1 MLAKSIRR
9 QLPISYAAIALLAAL
24 SLGAVLM
31 LVLRGYYAQL
41 EKNYLDTN
49 AKSISS
55 LIGQSIALG
64 FPQPFIQ
71 SQVNSLA
78 FLSQTQVT
86 VYDSDDRLLAA
97 SGIPDQ
103 TWVSFGQ
110 ISNPADSVTP
120 KEDEA
125 VSIFYFQNNPASAM
139 NLLDSTIE
147 INGPQLKDKIVQL
160 ETDQNLLK
168 ITLLPSHYSFTGHS
182 LYGNQIG
189 ETETSTALRSRQVVK
204 QVMLDQ
210 NQGIL
215 GTIELSNGPA
225 YGSEILRSV
234 ARGWLLAG
242 SLSILL
248 AAAVGWL
255 VSRRITGPLTE
266 LTERTARMAAG
277 DLSVRANP
285 AKAEELNLLAQ
296 SFNDMAAQVQDT
308 ISTLRN
314 FISDAAHE
322 LQTPTTALKTDLEL
336 SRNSLQSGDQNQVK
350 EIYLPRALAQVERL
364 KTLTNN
370 LLNLSRIEGKEPTS
384 EPEEINLSRLV
395 LELSEAYAARAE
407 QADIEL
413 VLSGLDN
420 PAIIMGNPSQIVQAV
435 GNLLDNAI
443 KFTPENGRIAVQLH
457 VDEHST
463 NLDVLDTGIGI
474 PEEDL
479 PHLFRRFHRGK
490 NTAAYPGSGL
500 GLAIVRAIM
509 YRHNGSVEVL
519 PAPAG
524 AHFRLQFPLVKNGG
538 NGA

>member
-1 MLAKSIRR
+1 MSVNSIRR

-31 LVLRGYYAQL
+31 LVLRSYYAQL
-41 EKNYLDTN
+41 EKNYLETN

-64 FPQPFIQ
+64 YPHHFIQ

-86 VYDSDDRLLAA
+86 VYDQDNQPLAESD
-97 SGIPDQ
+97 IPDQ

-110 ISNPADSVTP
+110 IANPVDTVAAQN
-120 KEDEA
+120 DEA
-125 VSIFYFQNNPASAM
+125 VSIFYFQNNPTSSM
-139 NLLDSTIE
+139 NLLNSTIE
-147 INGPQLKDKIVQL
+147 INGPELKDKIVQL
-160 ETDQNLLK
+160 ESDQNLLK

-189 ETETSTALRSRQVVK
+189 ENVTATGLRSRQVVR
-204 QVMLDQ
+204 QVIVDQ
-210 NQGIL
+210 SQGIL

-248 AAAVGWL
+248 AAAAGWL

-336 SRNSLQSGDQNQVK
+336 SRNSLQSGEQQQVK
-350 EIYLPRALAQVERL
+350 EIYLPRALSQVERL

-384 EPEEINLSRLV
+384 EPEVINLARLV
-395 LELSEAYAARAE
+395 LEISEAYAARAE

-413 VLSGLDN
+413 LLEGLDES
-420 PAIIMGNPSQIVQAV
+420 AQIVGNAGQIIQAV

-443 KFTPENGRIAVQLH
+443 KFTPENGRIVVQMNQDKQS
-457 VDEHST
+457 VS
-463 NLDVLDTGIGI
+463 LDVLDTGIGI

-479 PHLFRRFHRGK
+479 PDLFKRFHRGK
-490 NTAAYPGSGL
+490 NTSAYPGSGL
-500 GLAIVRAIM
+500 GLAIVQAIM
-509 YRHNGSVEVL
+509 ARHNGSVEVL

-524 AHFRLQFPLVKNGG
+524 AHFRLRFPLVNS
-538 NGA
+538 

>member
-1 MLAKSIRR
+1 VLAKSIRR

-248 AAAVGWL
+248 AAAAGWL

>member
-1 MLAKSIRR
+1 MRVKSIRR

-24 SLGAVLM
+24 SLGVVLM

-41 EKNYLDTN
+41 EKNYLETN

-64 FPQPFIQ
+64 LPQPFIQ

-86 VYDSDDRLLAA
+86 VYDQNNRMLAQSDV
-97 SGIPDQ
+97 PDQ

-110 ISNPADSVTP
+110 ITNPIDAV
-120 KEDEA
+120 ENQQNEA
-125 VSIFYFQNNPASAM
+125 VSIFYFQNNPASAV
-139 NLLDSTIE
+139 NLLNSTIE

-168 ITLLPSHYSFTGHS
+168 ITLLPSHYSFIGHS

-189 ETETSTALRSRQVVK
+189 ENELFTGTRSRQVVK
-204 QVMLDQ
+204 QVIVNQ
-210 NQGIL
+210 NQEAL
-215 GTIELSNGPA
+215 GTIQLSDGPA

-248 AAAVGWL
+248 AAAAGWL

-285 AKAEELNLLAQ
+285 AQAEELNLLAQ
-296 SFNDMAAQVQDT
+296 SFNEMAVRVQDT

-336 SRNSLQSGDQNQVK
+336 SRESLHSGDSLHVK
-350 EIYLPRALAQVERL
+350 EVYIPRALTQVERL

-370 LLNLSRIEGKEPTS
+370 LLNLSRIEGKDPLLEPQV
-384 EPEEINLSRLV
+384 INLPRLV

-407 QADIEL
+407 QAGIEL
-413 VLSGLDN
+413 ALDGLDTSVQ
-420 PAIIMGNPSQIVQAV
+420 IMGNPGQIVQAV

-443 KFTPENGRIAVQLH
+443 KFTPENGLIAVKMDK
-457 VDEHST
+457 DEQSVS
-463 NLDVLDTGIGI
+463 LDVFDTGIGI

-479 PHLFRRFHRGK
+479 PYLFKRFHRGK
-490 NTAAYPGSGL
+490 NSAAYPGSGL
-500 GLAIVRAIM
+500 GLAIVQAIM
-509 YRHNGSVEVL
+509 ERHNGSVEVL

-524 AHFRLQFPLVKNGG
+524 AHFRLRFTLVNS
-538 NGA
+538 